1 MIISCV
7 GFLPTFGP
15 CWINLYGSTRN
26 YSLLEEHSHLNEGLD
41 EGVSYRGR
49 LLVSL
54 ATEILDGPDVG
65 PPAVEV
71 ETTLPL
77 STVSVSLPRHNHL
90 VACCLYIN
98 YSVNFQFHNDTL
110 LFVCFCNVKLAALQ
124 INVLTLFT
132 ESAKNITVQ
141 LANRQCKMFIVLSE
155 SKQVKVLVTHRL
167 WVPQ

>member
-1 MIISCV
+1 LHLQRINIASNIAFCSVVQCDGLQPRQHRCRCYV

-54 ATEILDGPDVG
+54 ATDILEGPDIG

-71 ETTLPL
+71 ESTLPL
-77 STVSVSLPRHNHL
+77 SSVSRHL
-90 VACCLYIN
+90 IYAV
-98 YSVNFQFHNDTL
+98 
-110 LFVCFCNVKLAALQ
+110 
-124 INVLTLFT
+124 
-132 ESAKNITVQ
+132 TV
-141 LANRQCKMFIVLSE
+141 IVL
-155 SKQVKVLVTHRL
+155 KLQFKTIYKK
-167 WVPQ
+167 

>member
-1 MIISCV
+1 MACV

-49 LLVSL
+49 LLVSV

-71 ETTLPL
+71 ESTLPL
-77 STVSVSLPRHNHL
+77 STVSSTDRHYLQHVPGIVLLDRSLLPISVPKCSCLQWRHQIL
-90 VACCLYIN
+90 VTPLKTG
-98 YSVNFQFHNDTL
+98 TL
-110 LFVCFCNVKLAALQ
+110 WN
-124 INVLTLFT
+124 
-132 ESAKNITVQ
+132 
-141 LANRQCKMFIVLSE
+141 ANRK
-155 SKQVKVLVTHRL
+155 
-167 WVPQ
+167 

>member
-1 MIISCV
+1 VTCFETQSQWQWCLGLRE
-7 GFLPTFGP
+7 GFLPTYGP

-71 ETTLPL
+71 ESTLPPA
-77 STVSVSLPRHNHL
+77 SVS
-90 VACCLYIN
+90 C
-98 YSVNFQFHNDTL
+98 T
-110 LFVCFCNVKLAALQ
+110 
-124 INVLTLFT
+124 FT
-132 ESAKNITVQ
+132 MIMTVQ
-141 LANRQCKMFIVLSE
+141 LLQWQYRSYAA
-155 SKQVKVLVTHRL
+155 
-167 WVPQ
+167 

>member
-1 MIISCV
+1 MLQPFCYKSAEPLLSLRVCCV
-7 GFLPTFGP
+7 GFLPTYGP

-71 ETTLPL
+71 ESTLPL
-77 STVSVSLPRHNHL
+77 STVNCLPLELIVMTMTMAVITNSSDFKYWYGI
-90 VACCLYIN
+90 ACQKRIYVNNLYN
-98 YSVNFQFHNDTL
+98 L
-110 LFVCFCNVKLAALQ
+110 LCN
-124 INVLTLFT
+124 
-132 ESAKNITVQ
+132 
-141 LANRQCKMFIVLSE
+141 SE
-155 SKQVKVLVTHRL
+155 SF
-167 WVPQ
+167 

>member
-1 MIISCV
+1 MEVCCNRFATKAEPLLSLRVWSV
-7 GFLPTFGP
+7 GFLPTYGP

-71 ETTLPL
+71 ESTLPL
-77 STVSVSLPRHNHL
+77 STVSCTVMSTIR
-90 VACCLYIN
+90 IN
-98 YSVNFQFHNDTL
+98 SNDD
-110 LFVCFCNVKLAALQ
+110 NDGS
-124 INVLTLFT
+124 N
-132 ESAKNITVQ
+132 NY
-141 LANRQCKMFIVLSE
+141 
-155 SKQVKVLVTHRL
+155 
-167 WVPQ
+167 